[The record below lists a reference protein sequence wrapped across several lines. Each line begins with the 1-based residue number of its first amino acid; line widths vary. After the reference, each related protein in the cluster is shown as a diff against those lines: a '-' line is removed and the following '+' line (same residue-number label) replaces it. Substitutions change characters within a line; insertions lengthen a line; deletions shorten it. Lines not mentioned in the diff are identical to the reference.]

1 MKWINFFISNAVVP
15 DEDGNWDGITVWGR
29 APLAELSLGP
39 GPGQVFCPW
48 TSEEPSAAFSIVAL
62 EHDQQQKL
70 WAKDNDNFAL
80 QQQLAEKEAAM
91 AEQAAELEKLKS
103 ELQQAKAEAATAA
116 TAAAMAAAAP
126 GKPASSNQPAQKVQK
141 TWLEQQLKSGWMNRS
156 IALAGAVRQKD
167 TVRLVE
173 LVKKQLACLLFLW

>member
-1 MKWINFFISNAVVP
+1 M
-15 DEDGNWDGITVWGR
+15 E
-29 APLAELSLGP
+29 
-39 GPGQVFCPW
+39 
-48 TSEEPSAAFSIVAL
+48 
-62 EHDQQQKL
+62 L

-126 GKPASSNQPAQKVQK
+126 GEPASSNLPAQKVQK

-156 IALAGAVRQKD
+156 IALAGQ
-167 TVRLVE
+167 
-173 LVKKQLACLLFLW
+173 

>member
-1 MKWINFFISNAVVP
+1 MLNVRGYYYATGEKHGFCNIWRLASLDRKVYLWYSVKWINFFISSAVVP
-15 DEDGNWDGITVWGR
+15 DEDGNWDGITVWAR

-62 EHDQQQKL
+62 EHDQQQRL

-80 QQQLAEKEAAM
+80 KQQLAEKEAAM

-103 ELQQAKAEAATAA
+103 ELQQAKAEAEA
-116 TAAAMAAAAP
+116 AAAMAAAAP
-126 GKPASSNQPAQKVQK
+126 GEPAGSNQPAQKVQK
-141 TWLEQQLKSGWMNRS
+141 T
-156 IALAGAVRQKD
+156 
-167 TVRLVE
+167 
-173 LVKKQLACLLFLW
+173 